1 MIPRNQHHVNFL
13 MFSMNVDSRLGKG
26 TDEGEPTFA
35 ETTRMQKFIQLLLKN
50 RCRKLDKEQVDILFS
65 DITEELLLANSF
77 YDENNI

>member
-1 MIPRNQHHVNFL
+1 LHV
-13 MFSMNVDSRLGKG
+13 MQTMSSMNADSRLGKEI
-26 TDEGEPTFA
+26 DEGEPTFA